1 MRLTIALDYLLDNPL
16 NDNPQEAETDQTA
29 LWKNNYMVLDTLGA
43 GGMSSDDSDVDELGQ
58 SVYRAKNMIWRDQNI
73 LRKLTDIDSH
83 RNPTNAYGNTRAGNP
98 PRRRQ
103 HHGRKGTLRAAIPG
117 LPINFYDANWYASL
131 TPGQKRNLSAKA
143 QKALLF

>member
-1 MRLTIALDYLLDNPL
+1 
-16 NDNPQEAETDQTA
+16 
-29 LWKNNYMVLDTLGA
+29 MVLDTLGA

-83 RNPTNAYGNTRAGNP
+83 RNSTNASGNTRAGNP

-103 HHGRKGTLRAAIPG
+103 HRGEKETSRAAIPG

-131 TPGQKRNLSAKA
+131 TPGQKRNLGAKG